1 MRENNKS
8 RQFHNYVVC
17 FDGFTMS
24 IQGNHWERG
33 CEPREDGLTDTGEY
47 IESFSGFTHLEIQLK
62 GGYEPLFDDYITKG
76 CNNCGGKK
84 QGYEEY
90 KEPLYKV
97 PIDLIVRVIRK
108 HGGMIQGHMPKFDN
122 NWLDRHFQN
131 LKDKGQYYDDYY
143 WIDNKPSF
151 DPELIDEDDYKTA
164 DDLMK
169 EEKLLGRT
177 LEEEE

>member
-1 MRENNKS
+1 
-8 RQFHNYVVC
+8 
-17 FDGFTMS
+17 
-24 IQGNHWERG
+24 
-33 CEPREDGLTDTGEY
+33 
-47 IESFSGFTHLEIQLK
+47 
-62 GGYEPLFDDYITKG
+62 
-76 CNNCGGKK
+76 
-84 QGYEEY
+84 
-90 KEPLYKV
+90 
-97 PIDLIVRVIRK
+97 
-108 HGGMIQGHMPKFDN
+108 MPKFDN